1 MRKIAERVE
10 DPHAEAVYAWEND
23 FRDWSLRVCSLAEC
37 KEVMD
42 TACAHYGVPPPKVAL
57 WKRRYSWCPD
67 VRVPNPKRLLDQPV
81 VRLCELGQNWPTVLH
96 EAAHW
101 IALHLAPK
109 AYSHGPTWLGIY
121 MWLLAQAKVA
131 PEPALR
137 ASARSAGIKWAQRSP
152 NWFKCKSE

>member
-1 MRKIAERVE
+1 VPKIAKRVE

-23 FRDWSLRVCSLAEC
+23 FRDWSEKISPLAEC
-37 KEVMD
+37 REVMD
-42 TACAHYGVPPPKVAL
+42 TACAHYGVAPPKVIL
-57 WKRRYSWCPD
+57 WKRSYSWCPD
-67 VRVPNPKRLLDQPV
+67 VRVPSRRFLDQPI
-81 VRLCELGQNWPTVLH
+81 VRLCERGQNWPTVLH

-131 PEPALR
+131 PEVALR
-137 ASARSAGIKWAQRSP
+137 ASARSAGIKLAQRSP
-152 NWFKCKSE
+152 NWFKCK